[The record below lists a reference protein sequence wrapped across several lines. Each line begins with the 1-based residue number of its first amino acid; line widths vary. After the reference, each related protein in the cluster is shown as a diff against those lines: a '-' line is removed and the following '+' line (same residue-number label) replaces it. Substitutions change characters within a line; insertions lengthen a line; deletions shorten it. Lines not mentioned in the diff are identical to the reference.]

1 MRKITNP
8 TIEPQHSIKECTE
21 KLVVLIDKLQNI
33 DINDPHMRFKVD
45 DAKMLAQ
52 ELSYESEFLNPD
64 R

>member
-1 MRKITNP
+1 MSKITNP

-21 KLVVLIDKLQNI
+21 KLVVLINKLQNI
-33 DINDPHMRFKVD
+33 DVNDPNMRFKVD

>member
-1 MRKITNP
+1 MSKITNP
-8 TIEPQHSIKECTE
+8 TIEPSHSIKECTE

-33 DINDPHMRFKVD
+33 DVNDPHMRFKVD